1 MVALSCPHCSNSR
14 NVIKHGVNRSGTARC
29 RCRECRKTFTPTPR
43 NRTLT
48 PDKEAAIERALGERI
63 PQSGIARLFKVSRNT
78 VRAVRKRGRCG

>member
-1 MVALSCPHCSNSR
+1 MIALPCPHCANKR

-43 NRTLT
+43 NRALT
-48 PDKEAAIERALGERI
+48 SDKEADIERALAERI